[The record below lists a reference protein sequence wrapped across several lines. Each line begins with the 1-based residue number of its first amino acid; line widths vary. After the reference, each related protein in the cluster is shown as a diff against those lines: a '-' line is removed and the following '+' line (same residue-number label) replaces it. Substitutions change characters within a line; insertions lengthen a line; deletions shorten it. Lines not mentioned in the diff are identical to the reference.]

1 MATKIRRCLYIGLGG
16 TGMKALLHTKKMFI
30 DTYGEVPPM
39 IGFLG
44 IDTDGG
50 EYTKSIKSL
59 HGDEIRLTPNEQLQL
74 VAPGAVDFYVN
85 NKPDFSWVPQCT
97 VNAIAMLRGEGA
109 GGVRSNGRVAFT
121 INKNRVSQEVAN
133 KINDIT
139 NANIVTNDKYELL
152 ANGLPEIHMV
162 FSICGGTGCGSF
174 INMAYLLK
182 ELNPNYKVTGYAV
195 LPGVFKN
202 LPACAHVMPN
212 TYGALVDLDYLMHHG
227 IGDQAVDIKYIGSKY
242 EIKERPFTN
251 VLFIDSDNAAKDHY
265 DDIDSLTEMTSLAL
279 ITAAGE
285 LSVAGASVGDNF
297 SVMISMD
304 TLNIENKK
312 AWAGG
317 MGACEILYHGDT
329 LAEIYNMKAAQHII
343 DRLFNS
349 CDDANTIANAWIDSA
364 EVQIREN
371 NGRNDVTDFIGDK
384 ASKFDLIIDNMDN
397 PRPEVDANIDRN
409 KISIDD
415 STAKIKSLL
424 ERSRTELRK
433 LFIKHINRECGISTI
448 QNIIEELRIQIALC
462 VKEMLDE
469 KEELTHKTV
478 ASANKINV
486 IAKEVAETTSI
497 FRRGT
502 RKDLCNELCATV
514 KSHNN
519 VLRDIQ
525 RHEGAITFYNSML
538 DTLDECNHRIKTI
551 ADKLKAVRF
560 GLSEKVNKL
569 QASTANNNNIF
580 QLNLAEEDAKNINI
594 KANDIVISEFI
605 DSLEGNKLYDFGD
618 EISIDEIEKQIL
630 NHTSKFKGAN
640 AYKNKSVEDVLRAIN
655 DTNPA
660 DLKKIIDVAY
670 RKSMPLFQYDHRG
683 HAPKQNMIEM
693 IYVGV
698 ENQENSILKRD
709 NTFSNCMPAPDGL
722 NVTRKVEFASIGMKD
737 KIIIYHQVGVVPI
750 YALSDI
756 YNYKQT
762 YIQSYNKPEGHHFDD
777 DLRTRMEHEGF
788 DIFPKKKYNDN
799 NMIDYWV
806 RGFIF
811 GLLKNENGKYMMKS
825 KSLGNALDDYW
836 VSLGSAYRNEA
847 FEEFK
852 RKETAVVRD
861 FSQHFTNEINSR
873 GDDAIKALIADVKS
887 KNNYFTLY
895 SCIKLDR
902 KTLDSHGYEKVKDL
916 IEQELRHVDTL

>member
-50 EYTKSIKSL
+50 EYTKSVKSRR
-59 HGDEIRLTPNEQLQL
+59 GDDVKLTPNEQLQL
-74 VAPGAVDFYVN
+74 VAPGAVDFYLN
-85 NKPDFSWVPQCT
+85 NKPDFTWVPQCT

-121 INKNRVSQEVAN
+121 INKNRVSQEVAS

-139 NANIVTNDKYELL
+139 NANIITNDKYALL

-212 TYGALVDLDYLMHHG
+212 TYGALVDLDYLMHQG
-227 IGDQAVDIKYIGSKY
+227 IGNQPVEIKYIGNKY
-242 EIKERPFTN
+242 EASERPFTN
-251 VLFIDSDNAAKDHY
+251 VLFIDSDNAANDHI
-265 DDIDSLTEMTSLAL
+265 DDVDSLTEMTSLAL

-285 LSVAGASVGDNF
+285 LSVANASVGDNF

-317 MGACEILYHGDT
+317 MGACEILYRGDT
-329 LAEIYNMKAAQHII
+329 LADIYNMKAAQHII
-343 DRLFNS
+343 ARLFNS
-349 CDDANTIANAWIDSA
+349 CDDANVIANAWIDSA

-371 NGRNDVTDFIGDK
+371 NGRDNVTDFIGAK
-384 ASKFDLIIDNMDN
+384 GGKFDLTIDNMDN
-397 PRPEVDANIDRN
+397 PRPEVDANIERN
-409 KISIDD
+409 KISAED
-415 STAKIKSLL
+415 STQKIKTLL

-433 LFIKHINRECGISTI
+433 LLVKHINSECGVSTA
-448 QNIIEELRIQIALC
+448 QNIIEELKSQIGICL
-462 VKEMLDE
+462 KEMYEE
-469 KEELTHKTV
+469 KEALAGKV
-478 ASANKINV
+478 AASMNKIESLSKD
-486 IAKEVAETTSI
+486 ISETTSF
-497 FRRGT
+497 FRRGA
-502 RKDLCNELCATV
+502 RKEMCNELAAVV
-514 KSHNN
+514 KTHNAI
-519 VLRDIQ
+519 LRDIQ

-538 DTLDECNHRIKTI
+538 VTLDESADRIQNI
-551 ADKLKAVRF
+551 AEKLKNVR
-560 GLSEKVNKL
+560 LNLTEKINRL
-569 QASTANNNNIF
+569 QVSTANSGSIF
-580 QLNLAEEDAKNINI
+580 QLNLAEEDAKNIVV
-594 KANDIVISEFI
+594 KAEDIIISEFI
-605 DSLEGNKLYDFGD
+605 DSLGGNKLYDFGD
-618 EISIDEIEKQIL
+618 EIPADEIEKQIL
-630 NHTSKFKGAN
+630 AHTAKFKGAN
-640 AYKNKSVEDVLRAIN
+640 VYRNKGVEDVLRSIYEK
-655 DTNPA
+655 NPA
-660 DLKKIIDVAY
+660 ELKRIIEVAY

-683 HAPKQNMIEM
+683 RAPKQNMIEM

-698 ENQENSILKRD
+698 ENQGSSILKQD
-709 NTFSNCMPAPDGL
+709 DMFKNCIPATDGL
-722 NVTRKVEFASIGMKD
+722 NVTRNVAFASVGMKD
-737 KIIIYHQVGVVPI
+737 KIIIYHQVGVVPV
-750 YALSDI
+750 YALIDI
-756 YNYKQT
+756 YNYKQS
-762 YIQSYNKPEGHHFDD
+762 YVQSYNQPEGHHFDD
-777 DLRTRMEHEGF
+777 DMRVRMEHESF
-788 DIFPKKKYNDN
+788 DIFPKKRYDDN

-811 GLLKNENGKYMMKS
+811 GLIKNENGKYMMKS
-825 KSLGNALDDYW
+825 KSLGNALDGYW

-847 FEEFK
+847 FDDFK
-852 RKETAVVRD
+852 RKEVSVIRD
-861 FSQHFTNEINSR
+861 FAPHFVNEINSR
-873 GDDAIKALIADVKS
+873 GDDAIKALIADVKE
-887 KNNYFTLY
+887 NYYAAY
-895 SCIKLDR
+895 SQIKLDR

-916 IEQELRHVDTL
+916 VEQELRHIETL